1 MYSFLIHGK
10 TGNSDWKIKWFAPF
24 CMESFR
30 NYGLWFVFLCKR
42 FPPRWYG
49 KHARYFPGNVFL
61 LLFVSLSFCFQHSY
75 HKVMQCLWWG
85 LCSCSNHWQF
95 NTVHQAYS
103 DVIIMSWL
111 VCRVKPHNRALK
123 IRQWQHQQERQKNS
137 RCNQQ
142 ISNFAYFYS
151 YHCVTAMWKCL
162 ISHLMENINKWQ
174 QNVLPSFACGS

>member
-1 MYSFLIHGK
+1 MELSSWNFPREGGVITSPPPPGECPTGAFFFSLPVRNGDFSTELNFRENTAYMYSVLIHGK
-10 TGNSDWKIKWFAPF
+10 TRNSDWKIKWFAPF

-103 DVIIMSWL
+103 DVICHDWF
-111 VCRVKPHNRALK
+111 V
-123 IRQWQHQQERQKNS
+123 E
-137 RCNQQ
+137 
-142 ISNFAYFYS
+142 
-151 YHCVTAMWKCL
+151 
-162 ISHLMENINKWQ
+162 
-174 QNVLPSFACGS
+174 